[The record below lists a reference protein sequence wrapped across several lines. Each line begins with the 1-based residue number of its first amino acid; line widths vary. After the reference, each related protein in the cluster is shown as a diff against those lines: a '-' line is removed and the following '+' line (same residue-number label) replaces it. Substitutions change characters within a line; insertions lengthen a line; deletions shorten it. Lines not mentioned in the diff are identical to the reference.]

1 MSSLQYHV
9 CNSHLPAQVFNVG
22 QLRRSRA
29 RQRAQQYAFAPGHS
43 ANLLMSSE
51 RHRSGK
57 REDHTASYFSHD
69 NVEATRLR
77 DQLANDSL
85 EMLIQWLKEGGN
97 VGIHGESYSR
107 LYVHTT
113 LNSVT
118 DATNSTRS
126 RRYMRSALTISRML
140 KEAAYAGRK

>member
-1 MSSLQYHV
+1 M
-9 CNSHLPAQVFNVG
+9 AQVFNVG

-29 RQRAQQYAFAPGHS
+29 RQKAQQ
-43 ANLLMSSE
+43 
-51 RHRSGK
+51 SGQ
-57 REDHTASYFSHD
+57 REDHTASYFSH
-69 NVEATRLR
+69 NNAEATRLR
-77 DQLANDSL
+77 DQLAEDSL

-107 LYVHTT
+107 LYVYTT

-126 RRYMRSALTISRML
+126 RRYMRSALTISLML